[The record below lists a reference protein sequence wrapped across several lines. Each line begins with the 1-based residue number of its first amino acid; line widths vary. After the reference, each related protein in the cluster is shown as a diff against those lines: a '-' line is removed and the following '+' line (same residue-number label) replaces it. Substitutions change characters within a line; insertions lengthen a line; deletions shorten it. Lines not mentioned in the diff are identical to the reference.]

1 MKKLKKLRKRLP
13 AIALAVAMCMGTAI
27 SAFAADPD
35 PNEILSRGTPD
46 EPAQVAITKQ
56 LIMPFDTT
64 IPGATFTFQIEKVSV
79 DDGNE
84 DADKAQMPSINDVQ
98 AVFSSTD
105 SSTVNS
111 NVKTVL
117 YQTTD
122 LLANITFPFPHAGEY
137 VYKVKEKPDDAGYIL
152 SDVESYIYSSAEY
165 TIHVYVKEAPNGT
178 LYVAYVGTYVSA
190 KDNPVGSTVVG
201 TKVDATP
208 GDESTA
214 DDYSKMIF
222 TNTYTKIAGN
232 ATEDTTNS
240 ALTISKVVD
249 GEYANKEKYF
259 DFEVKVEELPSLING
274 ILTSEGTTLT
284 YKAFVVNEL
293 NGDVVTSAENYG
305 GTLKDGTDGKYI
317 EITPGAPITIKLKHN
332 QKLAFTDMIVGV
344 EFTVEET
351 GTPHYTASYIQTV
364 DNAATPDE
372 DTAAEGASLK
382 TNSALI
388 GEDLNKVDFTNL
400 YREITPT
407 GVIVNNLPYV
417 MILILAAGSFMAFV
431 VVKSRKKRSRA

>member
-13 AIALAVAMCMGTAI
+13 AIALAVAMCMGTTI

-56 LIMPFDTT
+56 LIMPYDTT

-79 DDGNE
+79 DDSIE
-84 DADKAQMPSINDVQ
+84 TADVAQMPSINDVT
-98 AVFSSTD
+98 AAFSSTD
-105 SSTVNS
+105 SSTVAS

-122 LLANITFPFPHAGEY
+122 LLDGLTFTHAGEY
-137 VYKVKEKPDDAGYIL
+137 VYKVKEKPDDAGYTP
-152 SDVESYIYSSAEY
+152 SDEESYIYSSAEY
-165 TIHVYVKEAPNGT
+165 TLHVYVKEAPNGT
-178 LYVAYVGTYVSA
+178 LYVAYVGTYVLA
-190 KDNPVGSTVVG
+190 RDNPADSTVVG

-240 ALTISKVVD
+240 ALTISKMVE

-259 DFEVKVEELPSLING
+259 DFVVEVEELPSLIND
-274 ILTSEGTTLT
+274 ILTNKGTFLT

-293 NGDVVTSAENYG
+293 SGAVVTSTENYG

-317 EITPGAPITIKLKHN
+317 EITPGTPITIKLKHN

-344 EFTVEET
+344 EFTVEEA
-351 GTPHYTASYIQTV
+351 GTPHYIASYSQTV
-364 DNAATPDE
+364 NNGTPVE
-372 DTAAEGASLK
+372 DTAAEGASVK
-382 TNSALI
+382 TNSKLI
-388 GEDLNKVDFTNL
+388 GEELNKVDFTNE

-417 MILILAAGSFMAFV
+417 MILILAAGSFMAFI
-431 VVKSRKKRSRA
+431 VVKSRKKCSRV

>member
-13 AIALAVAMCMGTAI
+13 AIALAVAMCMGTTI

-56 LIMPFDTT
+56 LIMPYDTT

-79 DDGNE
+79 DGSNE
-84 DADKAQMPSINDVQ
+84 TADVAQMPSINDVT
-98 AVFSSTD
+98 AAFSSTD
-105 SSTVNS
+105 SSTVDS

-122 LLANITFPFPHAGEY
+122 LLAGLTFPHAGEY
-137 VYKVKEKPDDAGYIL
+137 VYKVKEKPDDAGYTL
-152 SDVESYIYSSAEY
+152 TDVESYIYSSAEY
-165 TIHVYVKEAPNGT
+165 EIHVYVKEAPAPNGT

-190 KDNPVGSTVVG
+190 KDNPAGSTVVG

-240 ALTISKVVD
+240 ALTISKVVE

-259 DFEVKVEELPSLING
+259 DFEVKVEELPSLISD
-274 ILTSEGTTLT
+274 ILTNEGTSLT

-293 NGDVVTSAENYG
+293 SGDVVTSTENYG

-317 EITPGAPITIKLKHN
+317 EITPGTPIIIKLKHN

-344 EFTVEET
+344 EFTVEEA
-351 GTPHYTASYIQTV
+351 GTPHYIASYSQTV
-364 DNAATPDE
+364 NNGTPDE
-372 DTAAEGASLK
+372 DTAVEGSSLK
-382 TNSALI
+382 TSSALI
-388 GEDLNKVDFTNL
+388 GEELNKVDFTNE
-400 YREITPT
+400 YRDITPT